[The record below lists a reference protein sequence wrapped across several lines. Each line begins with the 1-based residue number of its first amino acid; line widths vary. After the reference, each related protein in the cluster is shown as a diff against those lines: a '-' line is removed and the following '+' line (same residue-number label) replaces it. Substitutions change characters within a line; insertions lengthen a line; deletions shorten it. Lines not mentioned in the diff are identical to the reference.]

1 MENGVSNGHCWNHT
15 GGLYYGTGR
24 IGNMRIL
31 MMGALFLFCL
41 VAVASF
47 ADDVS
52 PQTADPEANMTE
64 KTGSWES
71 TATTYAYFVPD
82 DQNYVSAILTGDRNW
97 LHLEGRYNYEDI
109 DTGSAWLGYNFSFG
123 EKLVLDL
130 TPMFG
135 GVFGNLN
142 GVAPGTEVTLSYRKL
157 EIYTENEYV
166 FDLEDSTQ
174 NFFYTWTEA
183 TYSPLDWLRL
193 GLIIQRTLA
202 YQTDLDVQRGFLV
215 GFSYKRVQITTYV
228 FDLGWDKPTVA
239 VAAGFD
245 F

>member
-1 MENGVSNGHCWNHT
+1 
-15 GGLYYGTGR
+15 
-24 IGNMRIL
+24 MRIL
-31 MMGALFLFCL
+31 MMGALFLLCL
-41 VAVASF
+41 VAVPSF

-52 PQTADPEANMTE
+52 PQTADPEENMTE
-64 KTGSWES
+64 ETGSWAS

-82 DQNYVSAILTGDRNW
+82 DHNYVSAILTGDRNW

-174 NFFYTWTEA
+174 NFFLHFRQYMEVILPENFGLGCWLFTTIRCA
-183 TYSPLDWLRL
+183 PYFLGRSYSLPSRFIRSKQLFYLRFAFNSSL
-193 GLIIQRTLA
+193 
-202 YQTDLDVQRGFLV
+202 
-215 GFSYKRVQITTYV
+215 
-228 FDLGWDKPTVA
+228 
-239 VAAGFD
+239 
-245 F
+245 